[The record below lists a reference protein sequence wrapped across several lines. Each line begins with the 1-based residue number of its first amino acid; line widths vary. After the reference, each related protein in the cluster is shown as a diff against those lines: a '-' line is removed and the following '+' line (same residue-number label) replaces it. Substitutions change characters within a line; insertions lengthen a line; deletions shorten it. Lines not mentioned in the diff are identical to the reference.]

1 MNGDNQATMAS
12 AFSDAGKFPKKVTII
27 PEQPNDSYQPD
38 DVIEGWEGLDADDKA
53 RKEAILNEH
62 FPKAL
67 ERFNAGVS
75 LTKIR
80 QHYQKLGAKYSPVTF
95 RKKWEELVKKNSKQV

>member
-1 MNGDNQATMAS
+1 MDSNNNTMPSTFSGEGSVPLPQLKMTPQANGFLES
-12 AFSDAGKFPKKVTII
+12 WDA
-27 PEQPNDSYQPD
+27 
-38 DVIEGWEGLDADDKA
+38 LDADDKA
-53 RKEAILNEH
+53 QKEVILNKH

-80 QHYQKLGAKYSPVTF
+80 KHYEKLGAKFSPVTF
-95 RKKWEELVKKNSKQV
+95 RRKWNELVKRCEQRI